1 MVQTIHE
8 KNGRWLLEMI
18 TISNF
23 MEVLKRQHPDIKFFN
38 GCISKGEKCVG
49 VYARGSAAPVTAIGS
64 KPTYGI
70 LPVTL
75 LIHWG
80 ENSDDCEVTANT
92 LYKSLEEGIATI
104 NSVRVINIQLL
115 ESAPANI
122 GRDDNNICEMTI
134 RLNLFYERR

>member
-8 KNGRWLLEMI
+8 KKRGWLFEMI
-18 TISNF
+18 TISNLI
-23 MEVLKRQHPDIKFFN
+23 EVLKEQYPDIKFFN
-38 GCISKGEKCVG
+38 GCISKEERCVG
-49 VYARGSAAPVTAIGS
+49 VYARGNAAPPSAIGS
-64 KPTYGI
+64 KPSYGV

-80 ENSDDCEVTANT
+80 ENSDECETTAND
-92 LYKSLEEGIATI
+92 LYKGLEEGIASI
-104 NSVRVINIQLL
+104 KGVRVINTQLL

-134 RLNLFYERR
+134 RLNITYERR